1 MPDANE
7 TFKAECP
14 KCKCNVF
21 IPLMGVWVNRSFQG
35 NRLRMEWPYRGENDQ
50 EYADVACPQ
59 CGSVLRVHAD
69 GRIVHSGNHMFSG
82 SLKKKAPGRRM
93 ARKV

>member
-1 MPDANE
+1 MPADE
-7 TFKAECP
+7 TFKAGCPECE
-14 KCKCNVF
+14 CNVF

-59 CGSVLRVHAD
+59 CGAVLRVHAD
-69 GRIVHSGNHMFSG
+69 GKISPSGNRMFSG
-82 SLKKKAPGRRM
+82 KSLKKTDGRKA